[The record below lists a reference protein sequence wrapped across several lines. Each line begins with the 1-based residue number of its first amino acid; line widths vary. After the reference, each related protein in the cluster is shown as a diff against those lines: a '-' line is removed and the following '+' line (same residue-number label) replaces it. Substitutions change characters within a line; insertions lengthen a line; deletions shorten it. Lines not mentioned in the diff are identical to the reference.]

1 MVWRS
6 GSSAPSRSRSCGAGF
21 SAMPRRF
28 APRSGP
34 SSRAITSTGC
44 WRRMP
49 TAALLRPGANGSP
62 HSPQSG
68 RPHSSILCPENP
80 GRYTPMLRIITFAT
94 QKGGAGKT
102 TLATSF
108 AVAAAEAGE
117 TVVLFD
123 LDFQQSVMA
132 WREARQ
138 QPKSTS
144 NPNPVR
150 VPNRPIVEPYPAD
163 KLPMM
168 SRMLKSLEGK
178 GVTLVVLDTPGAAN
192 ATVNAAL
199 AASDFVVIPLAPTR
213 IDLGAVRP
221 TVQAVMRTS
230 SKFGF
235 VLNNCPPQPNNPRP
249 EKMATGLS
257 TIGPVAPVRIVRR
270 ADYQDAYAEGKGVTE
285 WAPDSPAAQEVRQ
298 LLQWINEQ
306 TKGQSLEQAPSLAI
320 GF

>member
-1 MVWRS
+1 
-6 GSSAPSRSRSCGAGF
+6 
-21 SAMPRRF
+21 
-28 APRSGP
+28 
-34 SSRAITSTGC
+34 
-44 WRRMP
+44 
-49 TAALLRPGANGSP
+49 
-62 HSPQSG
+62 
-68 RPHSSILCPENP
+68 
-80 GRYTPMLRIITFAT
+80 MLRIITFAT

-108 AVAAAEAGE
+108 AVAATEAGE

-132 WREARQ
+132 WREAPQ
-138 QPKSTS
+138 QPKSAS
-144 NPNPVR
+144 NPNSVR

-192 ATVNAAL
+192 ATVDATL

-235 VLNNCPPQPNNPRP
+235 VLNNCSPQLNNPRP

-257 TIGPVAPVRIVRR
+257 TIGPVARPNRPAGRIPGRLCGREGRHRMGAGQPRR
-270 ADYQDAYAEGKGVTE
+270 PGSPSAPAMGQRTNKGSV
-285 WAPDSPAAQEVRQ
+285 S
-298 LLQWINEQ
+298 
-306 TKGQSLEQAPSLAI
+306 
-320 GF
+320 

>member
-1 MVWRS
+1 
-6 GSSAPSRSRSCGAGF
+6 
-21 SAMPRRF
+21 
-28 APRSGP
+28 
-34 SSRAITSTGC
+34 
-44 WRRMP
+44 
-49 TAALLRPGANGSP
+49 
-62 HSPQSG
+62 
-68 RPHSSILCPENP
+68 
-80 GRYTPMLRIITFAT
+80 MLRIITFAT

-123 LDFQQSVMA
+123 LDFQQSAMA

-138 QPKSTS
+138 QPKSAS
-144 NPNPVR
+144 NPNPVW

-178 GVTLVVLDTPGAAN
+178 GVTLVMLDTPGAAN
-192 ATVNAAL
+192 ATVNAGL

-298 LLQWINEQ
+298 LLQWVNEQ
-306 TKGQSLEQAPSLAI
+306 TKGQSLEQASSLAI